1 MKKQYLFLV
10 LLTSLSLT
18 ACGGDFTPS
27 SSAVNTESFANNL
40 YSVDSAAGD
49 SLSFGTSYESDSIN
63 NSVTQET
70 SSNKDIETAAKQE
83 TESSKKIIRTVN
95 LDIET
100 TKFNDGLTGLTKAVT
115 DAGGYIESSEQ
126 YGSSIDSDSRRSA
139 TMTVRIPQEKL
150 DDFVNAANE
159 IGNIT
164 YKNESTEDVTLQYA
178 DIEDHIKTLNIE
190 QERLWTLL
198 EKAES
203 IDTIIALEQRLSNIR
218 YELESYQTQLK
229 RYDNKVTYSTVRI
242 DLTEVKIYTPAAKQG
257 LGSRIV
263 SGLKEKT
270 MNVLDFLQDFIVE
283 VVINIPVY
291 ILLAAFVFVI
301 YVIVKL
307 IDKQAKKHTKK
318 VKKKNKKSASVSEPA
333 SEKKSSE
340 TTNAATVADPS
351 KATATTTTTDPV
363 ESNDVP
369 SAIDKH

>member
-1 MKKQYLFLV
+1 MKKRYLFLV

-27 SSAVNTESFANNL
+27 SSAVSTKSFANNL

-49 SLSFGTSYESDSIN
+49 SLSFGTSYESESEYDN
-63 NSVTQET
+63 NSVTQEA
-70 SSNKDIETAAKQE
+70 SSNKDVETAAKQK

-190 QERLWTLL
+190 QERLWALL

-291 ILLAAFVFVI
+291 ILLAAFAFII

-307 IDKQAKKHTKK
+307 IDKQAKKHKK
-318 VKKKNKKSASVSEPA
+318 VKKKNKKPASESA
-333 SEKKSSE
+333 SEKKASE
-340 TTNAATVADPS
+340 TITDAATEADPS
-351 KATATTTTTDPV
+351 KATETTNTTDS
-363 ESNDVP
+363 EISKENQ
-369 SAIDKH
+369 SSITKN

>member
-1 MKKQYLFLV
+1 
-10 LLTSLSLT
+10 
-18 ACGGDFTPS
+18 
-27 SSAVNTESFANNL
+27 
-40 YSVDSAAGD
+40 
-49 SLSFGTSYESDSIN
+49 
-63 NSVTQET
+63 
-70 SSNKDIETAAKQE
+70 
-83 TESSKKIIRTVN
+83 
-95 LDIET
+95 
-100 TKFNDGLTGLTKAVT
+100 
-115 DAGGYIESSEQ
+115 
-126 YGSSIDSDSRRSA
+126 
-139 TMTVRIPQEKL
+139 MTVRIPQEKL

-190 QERLWTLL
+190 QERLWALL

-291 ILLAAFVFVI
+291 ILLAAFAFII

-307 IDKQAKKHTKK
+307 IDKQAKKHKK
-318 VKKKNKKSASVSEPA
+318 VKKKNKKPVTASEPA
-333 SEKKSSE
+333 SEKKASE
-340 TTNAATVADPS
+340 TITDAATAANPS
-351 KATATTTTTDPV
+351 KATETTNTTDS
-363 ESNDVP
+363 ETSKENQ
-369 SAIDKH
+369 SSITKN

>member
-1 MKKQYLFLV
+1 MKKRYLFLV

-27 SSAVNTESFANNL
+27 SSAVSTKSLANNL

-49 SLSFGTSYESDSIN
+49 SLSFGTSYESEYDN

-100 TKFNDGLTGLTKAVT
+100 TKFDDGLTGLTKAVT

-190 QERLWTLL
+190 QERLWALL

-291 ILLAAFVFVI
+291 ILLAAFAFII

-307 IDKQAKKHTKK
+307 IDKQAKKHKK
-318 VKKKNKKSASVSEPA
+318 VKKKNKKSATASESA

-340 TTNAATVADPS
+340 TMTDAATAANPS
-351 KATATTTTTDPV
+351 KATETTNTTDS
-363 ESNDVP
+363 ETSKENQ
-369 SAIDKH
+369 SSITKN